1 MTRLLIRS
9 GKDPFTPVV
18 AESTLTQ
25 DVFNSNSGNYL
36 FQHAVW
42 KALSVDGAELVSN
55 GTLSERVTPAP
66 DDAAHVNEEF
76 DHFVVPMANAFRPEF
91 APRLDRLSELLKDLT
106 IPVTVTGIGAQAA
119 HGQGVE
125 SLEPIAETVKRFVG
139 LVLDRSASI
148 GVRGEFTRSYLLEL
162 GFPENSITV
171 IGCPSL
177 FLHGRDFAVDKKVD
191 SISTDSPLALNLTPE
206 VAGIGAFATSQA
218 ARHPNLTYVAQ
229 DAHDLRMLLWGVPF
243 PNVHDPLVP
252 VHLEHPLYQADRI
265 RLFLDTWTWYDF
277 LATQDFAYGTRF
289 HGNVAAL
296 LGRTPA
302 LLLAHDSRTLEL
314 AEYHQMPYTLMPEF
328 DAELKAEDLYESTDM
343 SQFNA
348 ALPEGFD
355 RYTAFLER
363 NGLAHIWGEG
373 NGTGEFDQL
382 LEAARFPPPV
392 HPLIASDGHE
402 IAARLKWLLDG
413 MVLDIT
419 RHPQAYERPFPHPA
433 WRGAGSRH
441 ARVQRATDEKIATQK
456 RQTSELLATQKRQTN
471 EKLAT
476 QKRQID
482 ELRARLER
490 IERNSPRGIA
500 RRLIRRLRRTFRR
513 S

>member
-1 MTRLLIRS
+1 MTRLLVRS

-42 KALSVDGAELVSN
+42 KALSIDGAELVSN
-55 GTLSERVTPAP
+55 GTLSERVVPAHG
-66 DDAAHVNEEF
+66 DAARVNEEF
-76 DHFVVPMANAFRPEF
+76 DHFVIPMANAFRPDF
-91 APRLDRLSELLKDLT
+91 APRLDRLSELLKDVT
-106 IPVTVTGIGAQAA
+106 IPVTVVGIGAQAP
-119 HGQGVE
+119 HGQGIE
-125 SLEPIAETVKRFVG
+125 SLEPIADTVRRFVG

-148 GVRGEFTRSYLLEL
+148 GVRGEFTRSYLLGL
-162 GFPENSITV
+162 GFPESSVEV

-177 FLHGRDFAVDKKVD
+177 YLHGRDFRVDKKVD

-206 VAGIGAFATSQA
+206 VAGIGAFATAQA
-218 ARHPNLTYVAQ
+218 ERHPNLTYIGQ
-229 DAHDLRMLLWGVPF
+229 DANDLRMLLWGTPF
-243 PNVHDPLVP
+243 PHVHDPLVP
-252 VHLEHPLYQADRI
+252 VHLEHPLYQSDRI

-314 AEYHQMPYTLMPEF
+314 AEYHRMPYTLMPEF
-328 DAELKAEDLYESTDM
+328 TAELKAEDLYAATDM
-343 SQFNA
+343 SEFNA
-348 ALPEGFD
+348 AMPEGFD

-363 NGLAHIWGEG
+363 NGLEHIWAEG
-373 NGTGEFDQL
+373 NRSGDFDERL
-382 LEAARFPPPV
+382 AAATFPAPV

-402 IAARLKWLLDG
+402 IASRLKWLREG

-419 RHPQAYERPFPHPA
+419 RHAQAYVHPFPHPP
-433 WRGAGSRH
+433 WNGAGSRH
-441 ARVQRATDEKIATQK
+441 ARI
-456 RQTSELLATQKRQTN
+456 QTTTAD
-471 EKLAT
+471 KLAT

-482 ELRARLER
+482 ELYARLER
-490 IERNSPRGIA
+490 LERHSPRGLTK
-500 RRLIRRLRRTFRR
+500 RFIRSVKRMFKR

>member
-1 MTRLLIRS
+1 MSETRLLIRS

-18 AESTLTQ
+18 AETTLTQ

-36 FQHAVW
+36 FQHSVW
-42 KALSVDGAELVSN
+42 KALSTDRAELVSN
-55 GTLSERVTPAP
+55 GTLSERVPP
-66 DDAAHVNEEF
+66 VHGDAARVNEQF

-91 APRLDRLSELLKDLT
+91 APRLDRLSELLEDLT
-106 IPVTVTGIGAQAA
+106 IPVTVVGIGAQAA

-125 SLEPIAETVKRFVG
+125 SLEAIAKTVKKFVG

-148 GVRGEFTRSYLLEL
+148 GVRGEFTRSYLLGL
-162 GFPENSITV
+162 GFPESAVEV

-177 FLHGRDFAVDKKVD
+177 FLHGRDFRVDKKVD
-191 SISTDSPLALNLTPE
+191 ALSADSLLALNLTPE
-206 VAGIGAFATSQA
+206 VAGIGAFATAQA
-218 ARHPNLTYVAQ
+218 ERHPNLTYIGQ
-229 DAHDLRMLLWGVPF
+229 DAHDLRMLLWGTPF
-243 PNVHDPLVP
+243 PHVHDPLVP
-252 VHLEHPLYQADRI
+252 VHLDHPLYQSDRI

-314 AEYHQMPYTLMPEF
+314 AQYHQMPYTLMPEF
-328 DAELKAEDLYESTDM
+328 TAELKVEDLYESTDM
-343 SQFNA
+343 SGFNA

-355 RYTAFLER
+355 RYTAFLQR
-363 NGLAHIWGEG
+363 NGLEHIWTEG
-373 NGTGEFDQL
+373 NGTGDFDERL
-382 LEAARFPPPV
+382 AAATFPRPV
-392 HPLIASDGHE
+392 QPLIASDGHE
-402 IAARLKWLLDG
+402 IASRLKWLRDG

-419 RHPQAYERPFPHPA
+419 RHPQAYELPFPHPP
-433 WRGAGSRH
+433 WSGAGSRH
-441 ARVQRATDEKIATQK
+441 ARIQETTAEQLK
-456 RQTSELLATQKRQTN
+456 
-471 EKLAT
+471 T

-482 ELRARLER
+482 ELYARLER
-490 IERNSPRGIA
+490 VERNSPRGLTK
-500 RRLIRRLRRTFRR
+500 RLIRFLQRTFRR

>member
-1 MTRLLIRS
+1 MTRLLVRS

-36 FQHAVW
+36 FQHSVW
-42 KALSVDGAELVSN
+42 KALSTDSAELVSN
-55 GTLSERVTPAP
+55 GTLSERVPP
-66 DDAAHVNEEF
+66 EPRDARRINDEF
-76 DHFVVPMANAFRPEF
+76 DHFVIPMANAFRPEF
-91 APRLDRLSELLKDLT
+91 APRLDRLSELLEDLT
-106 IPVTVTGIGAQAA
+106 IPVTVVGIGAQAA

-125 SLEPIAETVKRFVG
+125 SLEPIADTVKKFVG

-148 GVRGEFTRSYLLEL
+148 GVRGEFTRSYLLGL
-162 GFPENSITV
+162 GFPESSVEV

-177 FLHGRDFAVDKKVD
+177 FLHGRDFRVDKLVD
-191 SISTDSPLALNLTPE
+191 SISIDSPLALNLTPE
-206 VAGIGAFATSQA
+206 VAGIGAFATAQA
-218 ARHPNLTYVAQ
+218 ARHPNLTYIGQ
-229 DAHDLRMLLWGVPF
+229 DAHDLRMLLWGTPF
-243 PNVHDPLVP
+243 PHVHDPLVP
-252 VHLEHPLYQADRI
+252 VHLDHPLYQSDRI

-314 AEYHQMPYTLMPEF
+314 AEYHRMPYTLMPEF
-328 DAELKAEDLYESTDM
+328 TSELKAEDLYESTDM
-343 SQFNA
+343 AEFNA

-363 NGLAHIWGEG
+363 NGLEHIWTEG
-373 NGTGEFDQL
+373 NGTGDFDERL
-382 LEAARFPPPV
+382 AAATFPRPV

-402 IAARLKWLLDG
+402 VASRLKWLRDG

-419 RHPQAYERPFPHPA
+419 RHPQAYEHPFPHPP
-433 WRGAGSRH
+433 WSGAGSRH
-441 ARVQRATDEKIATQK
+441 ARI
-456 RQTSELLATQKRQTN
+456 QTTTA

-482 ELRARLER
+482 ELYARLER
-490 IERNSPRGIA
+490 VERNSPRGLTK
-500 RRLIRRLRRTFRR
+500 RLIRYVQQLVRRRR
-513 S
+513 

>member
-42 KALSVDGAELVSN
+42 KALAVDGAELTSN
-55 GTLSERVTPAP
+55 GTLSERMPP
-66 DDAAHVNEEF
+66 EPGDAERVNEEF
-76 DHFVVPMANAFRPEF
+76 DHFVIPLANAFRPEF
-91 APRLDRLSELLKDLT
+91 ASRLDRLSELLEGVT

-125 SLEPIAETVKRFVG
+125 SLAPIADTVRTFVG

-148 GVRGEFTRSYLLEL
+148 GVRGEFTKSYLVSL
-162 GFPENSITV
+162 GFPADSIDI

-177 FLHGRDFAVDKKVD
+177 FLHGRDLSVTKKVD
-191 SISTDSPLALNLTPE
+191 AITADSPLALNLTPE
-206 VAGIGAFATSQA
+206 VPGIGAFAMAQA
-218 ARHPNLTYVAQ
+218 ERHPHLTYIGQ

-243 PNVHDPLVP
+243 PHVHDPLAP
-252 VHLEHPLYQADRI
+252 VHLDHPLYQGDRI
-265 RLFLDTWTWYDF
+265 RLFLDTWPWYDF
-277 LATQDFAYGTRF
+277 LATQHFAYGTRF

-314 AEYHQMPYTLMPEF
+314 ADYHQMPYRVM
-328 DAELKAEDLYESTDM
+328 AELDADLKVEELYESTDM
-343 SQFNA
+343 TAFNA
-348 ALPEGFD
+348 ELPHGFD

-363 NGLAHIWGEG
+363 NDLKHIWGTG
-373 NGTGEFDQL
+373 NGTGDFDERL
-382 LEAARFPPPV
+382 AAAQFPPAV
-392 HPLIASDGHE
+392 RPLIASDGGE
-402 IAARLKWLLDG
+402 IASRLQWLRDG

-419 RHPQAYERPFPHPA
+419 RHAQAYEQPFPHPP
-433 WRGAGSRH
+433 WHGAGSRH
-441 ARVQRATDEKIATQK
+441 ARIQA
-456 RQTSELLATQKRQTN
+456 QTA
-471 EKLAT
+471 EKLTA
-476 QKRQID
+476 QRRQIED
-482 ELRARLER
+482 LTLRIQRLE
-490 IERNSPRGIA
+490 NLTPRGFA
-500 RRLIRRLRRTFRR
+500 RRVRNRLRRTFRK